1 MNNLETKL
9 TITGAFVACL
19 FGVYYLN
26 KKGTNYWSNQSIKDI
41 AKEFSTANK
50 RDQKR
55 MLGELSAKQIKDMH
69 HEIRSINND
78 NIANSI
84 KAEEAYEEWAE
95 TNNAEVDRK
104 KYKYLND
111 LLGEYNERRTS
122 SDFLSG
128 DNRGKGSKKGLKK
141 RSKKASRKHKK

>member
-26 KKGTNYWSNQSIKDI
+26 KGTNYWSNPSIKDL
-41 AKEFSTANK
+41 ANEFLVANK
-50 RDQKR
+50 KDQKK

-69 HEIRSINND
+69 HEIRSIHND
-78 NIANSI
+78 TTAKKI

-95 TNNAEVDRK
+95 TNNQEVDDKSKLLLENLLDK
-104 KYKYLND
+104 K
-111 LLGEYNERRTS
+111 RHS
-122 SDFLSG
+122 SDEFLS
-128 DNRGKGSKKGLKK
+128 DNRGKGSKK
-141 RSKKASRKHKK
+141 ASIKHKK

>member
-26 KKGTNYWSNQSIKDI
+26 KGTNYWSNQSIKDI
-41 AKEFSTANK
+41 ANEFSTANK
-50 RDQKR
+50 RDQKK

-95 TNNAEVDRK
+95 INDEEVDRNEEK
-104 KYKYLND
+104 ADVKRK
-111 LLGEYNERRTS
+111 LLLKDVLDDKRHS
-122 SDFLSG
+122 SADFLSG
-128 DNRGKGSKKGLKK
+128 DNRGKGSRKGFRK
-141 RSKKASRKHKK
+141 RSRKHKK

>member
-1 MNNLETKL
+1 MNDLETKL

-19 FGVYYLN
+19 FGVYFFN

-55 MLGELSAKQIKDMH
+55 MLGELSAKQINDIH
-69 HEIRSINND
+69 DELRSINND

-95 TNNAEVDRK
+95 KNNEEVDDKSKLLLENLLDK
-104 KYKYLND
+104 K
-111 LLGEYNERRTS
+111 RHS
-122 SDFLSG
+122 SHEFLS
-128 DNRGKGSKKGLKK
+128 DNRGKGSKKGFKK
-141 RSKKASRKHKK
+141 RSKKASIKHKK